1 MAPTHYSNFDI
12 RIYSCESNRLYV
24 VTGET
29 DYRETEGVTGNLETS
44 GASLVKFP
52 ENISEIS
59 KFLRG
64 LVGEPEEINVLA
76 DSVREF
82 LFPPEVWNLFSEV
95 RRAVE
100 GKGKGLRIR
109 LRLGDDTPELN
120 RIPWEYCADSK
131 LSFLSLDTLT
141 PIVRYLPLE
150 RAAYL
155 PISVPDTTKILVVM
169 ASDEEQPINT
179 EAEEGWLRQALAPL
193 AERIELHVLPRAREK
208 ELRDCLQGFD
218 PHILYFLCH
227 GGFKGKDGVLRLED
241 GELSA
246 HDLYL
251 LLRKG
256 KNIKLVFLNACESAV
271 PGIGADN
278 SLMGIGPRLVLRG
291 IPAVIAMQ
299 FPIPYETATAF
310 AHEFFRLF
318 LVEAQPIDVAIA
330 EARVEAYFTDK
341 TRAHWAIPVL
351 FMRTP
356 TGIIWQPAAPVG

>member
-1 MAPTHYSNFDI
+1 MSLTRYSNFDI

-29 DYRETEGVTGNLETS
+29 DYRDTDGDTGSLETS
-44 GASLVKFP
+44 RASLVQFP
-52 ENISEIS
+52 QSVAEIS

-64 LVGEPEEINVLA
+64 LVGESEEINVLA
-76 DSVREF
+76 DTVREF
-82 LFPPEVWNLFSEV
+82 LFPPSVWNLFSRIRES
-95 RRAVE
+95 AE
-100 GKGKGLRIR
+100 SKGQGVRIR
-109 LRLGDDTPELN
+109 LWIGDDSPELN

-131 LSFLSLDTLT
+131 LSFLSLDTMT
-141 PIVRYLPLE
+141 PIIRYIPLE
-150 RAAYL
+150 HGTYI
-155 PISVPDTTKILVVM
+155 PMTIPDKTKILVAM
-169 ASDEEQPINT
+169 ASHEEQPVNV
-179 EAEEGWLRQALAPL
+179 EAEESWLRQALAPL
-193 AERIELHVLPRAREK
+193 EERVEVRVLPHARVK
-208 ELRDCLQGFD
+208 ELKQCLEKFN

-241 GELSA
+241 GALSA

-251 LLRKG
+251 LLQKA

-271 PGIGADN
+271 QGPTAD
-278 SLMGIGPRLVLRG
+278 SPIMGIGPRLVLRG

-299 FPIPYETATAF
+299 FPIPYETATVF

-330 EARVEAYFTDK
+330 EARVETYFIDA

-356 TGIIWQPAAPVG
+356 NGIIWQPAAP